1 MSFSEHPRLFP
12 LDLKRY
18 YHVGD
23 CMREQLLHVA
33 YTEAATVNNNAT
45 QAIGEIALT
54 TPDNTEI
61 QQGNMEATE

>member
-1 MSFSEHPRLFP
+1 
-12 LDLKRY
+12 
-18 YHVGD
+18 
-23 CMREQLLHVA
+23 LHVA